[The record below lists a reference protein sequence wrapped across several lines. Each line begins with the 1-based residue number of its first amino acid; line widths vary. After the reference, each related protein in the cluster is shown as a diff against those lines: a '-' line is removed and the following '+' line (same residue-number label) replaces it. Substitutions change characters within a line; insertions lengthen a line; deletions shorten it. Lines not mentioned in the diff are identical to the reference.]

1 VGLGSGEPSAASPA
15 PPQISLFVV
24 VAAVVG
30 GCAAGAVGTVAI
42 LPDRATTT
50 AAKILAVTI
59 PGLLVLL
66 VPAVVIANR
75 FTR

>member
-1 VGLGSGEPSAASPA
+1 
-15 PPQISLFVV
+15 